1 MLTTSFSDTISAVST
16 PVGTGGIAVLRVSGA
31 NAIEYVQRVISAWH
45 PDGSS
50 YPDTHFCRIPDL
62 DDVVVTLFK
71 APHSFTGED
80 VVEISCH
87 GSLYIQRELLRRL
100 IDAGCRTARAGEFTS
115 RAFLNGKMDLS
126 EAEAVADLI
135 ASQSEAEKNLALKQM
150 RGGLSSEL
158 QILRDQLLHFT
169 SLIELELDFADHE
182 DLEFVNRSEL
192 QQLAKTIEQHVARL
206 TESFAVGNAI
216 KNGIAV
222 AIVGAPNAGKSTL
235 LNALLGDE
243 RAIVS
248 EIQGTTRDTIEDTLY
263 LDGLRFRLI
272 DTAGIRVTSDPLEQ
286 MGVERSQ
293 RAIENAHVVV
303 EVVDAVHPQ
312 FLSLSLQKGQQHI
325 VAYNK
330 SDLVGSESFV
340 GEMLKETSA
349 QTSVVISAK
358 NNDVSSLRDVLI
370 DKGRQMTTV
379 SNIAISNV
387 RHYEALTRALTAIGN
402 VEQGLLENK
411 SGELLSLDLQDC
423 LTALGEITGQITS
436 QEVLNQIFSKFCIGK

>member
-1 MLTTSFSDTISAVST
+1 MLTTSFSDTIAAVST
-16 PVGTGGIAVLRVSGA
+16 PAGTGGIAVLRVSGA
-31 NAIEYVQRVISAWH
+31 NAIEYVQRVISAWQ
-45 PDGSS
+45 PGGSS
-50 YPDTHFCRIPDL
+50 YPATHFCCIPDL

-71 APHSFTGED
+71 APHSFTGDD

-135 ASQSEAEKNLALKQM
+135 ASQSEAEKTLALKQM

-158 QILRDQLLHFT
+158 QILREQLLHFT

-272 DTAGIRVTSDPLEQ
+272 DTAGIRITSDPLEQ

-293 RAIENAHVVV
+293 RAIENAHIVV

-312 FLSLSLQKGQQHI
+312 FISLTLQKGQQHI

-330 SDLVGSESFV
+330 SDLVVSESFV
-340 GEMLKETSA
+340 AGMLKDTSA

-358 NNDVSSLRDVLI
+358 NKDVASLREVLI

-387 RHYEALTRALTAIGN
+387 RHYEALTRSHAAIEN
-402 VEQGLLENK
+402 VEQGLSENR